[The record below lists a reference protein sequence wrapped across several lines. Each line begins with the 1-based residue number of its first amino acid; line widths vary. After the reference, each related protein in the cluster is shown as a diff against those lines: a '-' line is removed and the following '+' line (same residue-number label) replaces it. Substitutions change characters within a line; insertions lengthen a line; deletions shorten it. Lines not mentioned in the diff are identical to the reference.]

1 MSVADSIRH
10 PSSVSPSRLSPSV
23 RSQSAERAKI
33 LAAAK
38 REGLSGPAA
47 AKKFGISHLI
57 FYTWRRKSGT
67 STTKQTAGRP
77 RGTIT
82 GRDGLLSGDIGER
95 IRKDVRT
102 RVSEMLPE
110 IIQTEIDSILGH
122 STARRRTR

>member
-38 REGLSGPAA
+38 REGLSGPAP
-47 AKKFGISHLI
+47 AKKFGISQLT

-77 RGTIT
+77 RGTT
-82 GRDGLLSGDIGER
+82 AGRDGLLSGDIGER

-102 RVSEMLPE
+102 RVREMLPE